1 MEGVTIGDARKILI
15 DRPLTQKSLY
25 ISSPKFIENLV
36 DSFHSMLPRV
46 VPHYAVKC
54 NDDEVLLKTLIKKG
68 VNFDCASGSEIKKVM
83 SLGAKPEHVIFA
95 HTIKS
100 PDDILL
106 AKDKGVNITT
116 FDSIYEVDKLK
127 VYHSE
132 CELVLRIRCDD
143 PNATISLGSK
153 YGANHEDIPE
163 LLQYAF
169 DHNMKV
175 VGISFHVGSGSRN
188 PDAFYKAIKHA
199 KEAFDISS
207 KIGHDM
213 RLLDIGGGFYSD
225 LNEDGELSTCVT
237 EYINDGLEDFFK
249 TDKVKVIAEPGRFFA
264 EHYSALCVQVIGKR
278 KREGVFEYFINDGT
292 YGNFSNCIFEK
303 AVPEIGIVRKI
314 NDDEPEFPSVIY
326 GCTCDSVD
334 IIRDSIVLPELQVD
348 DWLFVPSWGAYSRVL
363 VTTFNGFG
371 QYEMVYI

>member
-1 MEGVTIGDARKILI
+1 
-15 DRPLTQKSLY
+15 
-25 ISSPKFIENLV
+25 
-36 DSFHSMLPRV
+36 MLPRV

-68 VNFDCASGSEIKKVM
+68 VNFDCASGSEIKKVIN
-83 SLGAKPEHVIFA
+83 LGSKPEHVIFA

-106 AKDKGVNITT
+106 AKDKEVNITT
-116 FDSIYEVDKLK
+116 FDSTYEVDKLK

-213 RLLDIGGGFYSD
+213 RLLDIGGGFHAD
-225 LNEDGELSTCVT
+225 FDEDGELSTCVT
-237 EYINDGLEDFFK
+237 EYINDGLKDFFDS
-249 TDKVKVIAEPGRFFA
+249 DKVKVIAEPGRFFA

-278 KREGVFEYFINDGT
+278 KREGVFEYFVNDGT
-292 YGNFSNCIFEK
+292 YGGFSNCIFEK
-303 AVPEIGIVRKI
+303 AVPEMEIVRKI
-314 NDDEPEFPSVIY
+314 NDDEPEFPSIIY

-334 IIRDSIVLPELQVD
+334 IIRDSIVLPELHVD
-348 DWLFVPSWGAYSRVL
+348 DWLFVPSWGSYSRVL
-363 VTTFNGFG
+363 VTKFNGFG
-371 QYEMVYI
+371 QYEMIYI

>member
-1 MEGVTIGDARKILI
+1 MVGVTIDDARKILVN
-15 DRPLTQKSLY
+15 RPLSQKSLY

-36 DSFHSMLPRV
+36 DSFHNMLPRV
-46 VPHYAVKC
+46 IPHYAVKC
-54 NDDEVLLKTLIKKG
+54 NDDEILLKTLIKKG
-68 VNFDCASGSEIKKVM
+68 VNFDCASGGEIRKVIN
-83 SLGAKPEHVIFA
+83 LGAKPEQVIFA

-100 PDDILL
+100 PDDILIS
-106 AKDKGVNITT
+106 KDIGINITT
-116 FDSIYEVDKLK
+116 FDSTYEVDKIKL
-127 VYHSE
+127 YHPE

-213 RLLDIGGGFYSD
+213 KILDIGGGFYSD
-225 LNEDGELSTCVT
+225 FDEDGELSTCVT
-237 EYINDGLEDFFK
+237 DYINDGLKDFFDS
-249 TDKVKVIAEPGRFFA
+249 DKIKVIAEPGRFFA

-278 KREGVFEYFINDGT
+278 KREEVFEYFINDGT

-303 AVPEIGIVRKI
+303 AVPKMEIVRKI

-334 IIRDSIVLPELQVD
+334 IIRDSIVLPELHVD
-348 DWLFVPSWGAYSRVL
+348 DWLFVPSWGSYSRVL